1 MASKMLMLLA
11 VLVALL
17 VVSEA
22 RPGGM
27 KGIPGG
33 LPGGSPPRTMN
44 MPIMPAG
51 TYGPM
56 PPYPDAGLPSD
67 DDPDSLESF
76 ASDPLGS
83 MGKLLGGGGGGGM
96 KKLLIIG

>member
-1 MASKMLMLLA
+1 LLA

-17 VVSEA
+17 VISEA
-22 RPGGM
+22 RPGGK

-33 LPGGSPPRTMN
+33 LPGGFPGGLPTRTIN

-51 TYGPM
+51 TFGPM
-56 PPYPDAGLPSD
+56 PPSPDAGFPLD
-67 DDPDSLESF
+67 DEPDSLESLV
-76 ASDPLGS
+76 SDPFGS
-83 MGKLLGGGGGGGM
+83 VGKLLGGGGGGGGGM